1 MDSIVQRKSLA
12 SDSGD
17 DIKEIM
23 IIFALSE

>member
-1 MDSIVQRKSLA
+1 MDSIVQRNSLA

-17 DIKEIM
+17 DIKEII

>member
-1 MDSIVQRKSLA
+1 MDSIVQRKSVV

-17 DIKEIM
+17 DIKEIL